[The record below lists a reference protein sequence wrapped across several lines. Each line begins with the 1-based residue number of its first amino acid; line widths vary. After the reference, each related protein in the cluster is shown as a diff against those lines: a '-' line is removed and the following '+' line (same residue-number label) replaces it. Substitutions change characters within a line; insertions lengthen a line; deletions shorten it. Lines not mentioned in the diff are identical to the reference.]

1 MLGELAQT
9 PVTALFLALSIA
21 VSIYAFTQWK
31 SGRPTDDFVF
41 EPAEAAEGRNRLGV
55 LLSQFSHADPA
66 HLFFNMI
73 TLYFFGP
80 VVEHTRQP
88 MGDDWHAAGL
98 GHTGM
103 LIVYVGSALASTA
116 LVYARHRH
124 EPGYRALGASGAI
137 TGVLFAAIVLDPTM
151 SVSIFIVPIF
161 VPAPIFAILYVLFS
175 IYASKRRL
183 GNIGHDAHLGGAIAG
198 FLLGGLL
205 SAEGFRPLIESLHRL
220 TGR

>member
-88 MGDDWHAAGL
+88 IGDDWHAAGL

-103 LIVYVGSALASTA
+103 LIIYVGSAIASTA

-137 TGVLFAAIVLDPTM
+137 SGVVFGAIVLYPAGRI
-151 SVSIFIVPIF
+151 SVLFMPN
-161 VPAPIFAILYVLFS
+161 VPAPVFAIVYVLFS
-175 IYASKRRL
+175 VFAAKRRL

>member
-66 HLFFNMI
+66 HLIFNMF
-73 TLYFFGP
+73 TLYSFGP
-80 VVEHTRQP
+80 VIELT
-88 MGDDWHAAGL
+88 L
-98 GHTGM
+98 GTLNM
-103 LIVYVGSALASTA
+103 VLIYVASAIGSTL
-116 LVYARHRH
+116 LVYARHKD

-137 TGVLFAAIVLDPTM
+137 SGVVFGAIVLYPEGRI
-151 SVSIFIVPIF
+151 SVFFLPD

-175 IYASKRRL
+175 IFAARRRL
-183 GNIGHDAHLGGAIAG
+183 GNIGHDAHLGGAVAG
-198 FLLGGLL
+198 FLLTGLM
-205 SAEGFRPLIESLHRL
+205 APDGFQPLMATLHHL
-220 TGR
+220 LGR